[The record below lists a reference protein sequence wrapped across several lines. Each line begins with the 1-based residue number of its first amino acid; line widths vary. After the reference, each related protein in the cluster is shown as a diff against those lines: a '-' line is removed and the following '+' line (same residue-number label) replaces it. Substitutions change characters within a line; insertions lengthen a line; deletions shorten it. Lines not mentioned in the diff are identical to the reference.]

1 MSETWNGIPD
11 DPEESGWH
19 WVEDGDGLRPLMWR
33 GEDWPDAVDRHGWRD
48 GFSVLS
54 PEDLHH
60 ARYHGRVAMPPGVA
74 ERFRLNVMFATA

>member
-11 DPEESGWH
+11 DPKESGWH

-33 GEDWPDAVDRHGWRD
+33 GEDWPDAVDRLGWRD
-48 GFSVLS
+48 GFAVLS

-60 ARYHGRVAMPPGVA
+60 ARYHGRVAMPPRVA